1 MTHASYNDA
10 LFQEEARVAAIYPL
24 GMIGDPESPPAWL
37 EELHEAVTSRG
48 HSLFKALPELKHDA
62 NDAAG
67 WADSLFMS
75 GRAGFIVSYEV
86 CVRQYVKPPSTAFY
100 SGWGYYSTGY
110 LYVETVDEIGPAV
123 LVAARKLHEI
133 SREKAGAE

>member
-1 MTHASYNDA
+1 MVQANFNEE
-10 LFQEEARVAAIYPL
+10 LFEEEARVAAIYPL
-24 GMIGDPESPPAWL
+24 GMIGDPENPPAWL
-37 EELHEAVTSRG
+37 EELHEAVTSPD

-62 NDAAG
+62 KDAAD

-75 GRAGFIVSYEV
+75 GRSGVIVSYEV

-110 LYVETVDEIGPAV
+110 LYVETVDEVGPAV
-123 LVAARKLHEI
+123 LTVARKLHAI